1 MELLNDETADKITGG
16 GKFECNKAGD
26 TVACAPLLGKV
37 IACALELNCTP
48 SFSSKC
54 DTSDK
59 VTISGC
65 TTVTIS

>member
-1 MELLNDETADKITGG
+1 
-16 GKFECNKAGD
+16 
-26 TVACAPLLGKV
+26 LGKV